1 MFTSLVQYLF
11 TAVMAVAHPFFV
23 SVTEISHNASEKSL
37 EISCKLF
44 TDDFEK
50 ALRKNNNT
58 KIDLTRPADRSAM
71 DKAISAYIRQHLQVK
86 ADGKVFT
93 LQYIGYELEEEAAWC
108 YFEVKGVNTLRRL
121 DISNALLYDYV
132 DKQSNIMHVTVGG
145 ERQTKKV
152 EFPKKE
158 VEFVF

>member
-86 ADGKVFT
+86 ADGKVVT